1 MLDEAPAQGQAAKA
15 AANRRTPKRP
25 SGKPAATKSQEK
37 GLRPELKARATAC
50 MEQRDRRSPKPLLQL
65 EAPVAAP
72 VGHVRDDDL
81 IAGAESLLDLHAVG
95 RDAAENHVDAASLL
109 VIVRKLE
116 QGKRRAGTCLERPFH
131 ISGRR
136 NLLDFD
142 CATCGK
148 VRARLVRLRAGE
160 FQSRC

>member
-1 MLDEAPAQGQAAKA
+1 MSE
-15 AANRRTPKRP
+15 T
-25 SGKPAATKSQEK
+25 
-37 GLRPELKARATAC
+37 
-50 MEQRDRRSPKPLLQL
+50 MIW
-65 EAPVAAP
+65 
-72 VGHVRDDDL
+72 

-109 VIVRKLE
+109 AIVRKLE
-116 QGKRRAGTCLERPFH
+116 QGERCAGTCQERPFH

-160 FQSRC
+160 FQVDADRAVLDIGIDVHNLGGVGTILEGNRGELVDVNVASLGFGNVNARHQA